1 MRIMIDTNVLVSAI
15 FFNSEKIDR
24 LFKVI
29 LSRHTLVISSYTL
42 NELIDV
48 AKRKFPS
55 KISVIDNVLEKMPYE
70 FVYTPVEMKMD
81 LFEIRDTDD
90 YPVLYTAI
98 TEGVDVLVTGD
109 KDFFD
114 VKVKKPEILSPSG
127 FLKKYG
133 KNKV

>member
-1 MRIMIDTNVLVSAI
+1 MRIMVDTNVLVSAM
-15 FFNSEKIDR
+15 FFSSEKIDR

-29 LSRHTLVISSYTL
+29 FSHHNLVISSYTV

-48 AKRKFPS
+48 AKRKFPN
-55 KISVIDNVLEKMPYE
+55 KVSVIDKVLERMPYE
-70 FVYTPVEMKMD
+70 FVYTPIEIKTG
-81 LFEIRDTDD
+81 LFEIRDVDD

-114 VKVKKPEILSPSG
+114 VKVEKPEILNPSG
-127 FLKKYG
+127 FLEKYG
-133 KNKV
+133 QNQI